1 VVAFVIER
9 GRSDGMGVCGE
20 GVFLGVEFEEEVG
33 EGEEEEEAAP
43 GVFAGL
49 EEKTEGVAGED
60 HVY

>member
-1 VVAFVIER
+1 
-9 GRSDGMGVCGE
+9 MGVCGE